1 MSLALDQE
9 LAFLSLLLKY
19 EKKCL
24 EQAYELTIA
33 GALSRFCQKVL
44 ALNLTF

>member
-1 MSLALDQE
+1 MTLTCSWNVCMSLALDQE

-24 EQAYELTIA
+24 ELAYESAIA
-33 GALSRFCQKVL
+33 GALNRS
-44 ALNLTF
+44 